1 MNVSKVCRVVLWSA
15 VAVAALGG
23 RAWAQGAT
31 PPAASPQQ
39 PASEVQRVRE
49 ELERLRREFDA
60 LRRVYDDR
68 LVALEQRLMQ
78 IGGGPLAP
86 SPPLPPQ
93 PATTTPVIPQVA
105 PPPPPQEPPPP
116 VATAQQ
122 PPSAMSKI
130 FNPDISV
137 NGNFVAAAGQ
147 NPFATLS
154 PLQLSEVEAAFQA
167 VVDPYARADFFLAVG
182 AEGLEVEEGFI
193 TFTSLPSKLLLK
205 AGKMRAQ
212 FGKANTLHTHSVPAV
227 DRPLVSTNLVGGDE
241 GFADAGMSLSRLFDN
256 PFVFLE
262 LTGEVYAGTSD
273 VFQSVRRSELAYLGR
288 VRAYRD
294 LTESTN
300 IDVGSSF
307 AFGSSIVD
315 VPPGFL
321 SAPGEATIQAVGM
334 DKQLTGID
342 ATFRYRPLSRAI
354 YRRLNIR
361 SEFIWSRQQMPTGQ
375 DERAFGFYTLG
386 EYQFARRWYI
396 GARADRSGRVTDAAS
411 IDNAGSVFLTFW
423 PTEFSQIRGQFRQ
436 IRFAEGVRANE
447 FLVQF
452 NFSIGAHAAHVF

>member
-1 MNVSKVCRVVLWSA
+1 MSLYKVCRVVLFTG
-15 VAVAALGG
+15 VAVAAWGEC
-23 RAWAQGAT
+23 AWAQGSA
-31 PPAASPQQ
+31 PAAAAAQQ

-60 LRRVYDDR
+60 LRRAYDDR
-68 LVALEQRLMQ
+68 LVALEQRLSQ
-78 IGGGPLAP
+78 IGGGPMAL
-86 SPPLPPQ
+86 SPPPPAAVPPQ
-93 PATTTPVIPQVA
+93 QAA
-105 PPPPPQEPPPP
+105 APPPPQEPPPP
-116 VATAQQ
+116 VATPQP

-137 NGNFVAAAGQ
+137 NGNFVAATGQ

-167 VVDPYARADFFLAVG
+167 VVDPYARADFFLAAGV
-182 AEGLEVEEGFI
+182 EGFEVEEGFI
-193 TFTSLPSKLLLK
+193 TFTSLPAKMLLK
-205 AGKMRAQ
+205 VGKMRAQ
-212 FGKANTLHTHSVPAV
+212 FGKVNTLHTHSVPTV
-227 DRPLVSTNLVGGDE
+227 DRPLVTTNLLGGEE

-256 PFVFLE
+256 PLVFLE
-262 LTGEVYAGTSD
+262 LTAEVYAGTSD
-273 VFQSVRRSELAYLGR
+273 VFQSVRRSQLAYVGR

-300 IDVGSSF
+300 IDFGSSF

-321 SAPGEATIQAVGM
+321 SAPGEATLQAVGM

-375 DERAFGFYTLG
+375 DERAFGFYTTG

-411 IDNAGSVFLTFW
+411 IDNAGSVFLTLW

-452 NFSIGAHAAHVF
+452 NFSIGAHSAHVF